1 MIFCANAVILAT
13 MMLLSTVFS
22 LAVLIHSV
30 SGLSTISPQRQP
42 AKSTVV
48 LERRAFVSTSITTL
62 PLIGLNSIAYADN
75 TEGYIDGPRGL
86 KYKVTKPPT
95 DPDSTSPQRA
105 QKVKAKYTLYL
116 NGFPDDTPNSKKVDS
131 SKLAPFGFVAGVS
144 QVIKG
149 WDLTVLDMKKGEA
162 RRIIVPSS
170 LGYGDRGAGGAIP
183 GGATL
188 YFDIELADIG
198 EMSKLGPEQLKW
210 LEDNPL

>member
-1 MIFCANAVILAT
+1 M
-13 MMLLSTVFS
+13 
-22 LAVLIHSV
+22 
-30 SGLSTISPQRQP
+30 
-42 AKSTVV
+42 
-48 LERRAFVSTSITTL
+48 
-62 PLIGLNSIAYADN
+62 
-75 TEGYIDGPRGL
+75 
-86 KYKVTKPPT
+86 
-95 DPDSTSPQRA
+95 
-105 QKVKAKYTLYL
+105 KAKYTLYL

-188 YFDIELADIG
+188 YFDIELVDIG

>member
-1 MIFCANAVILAT
+1 
-13 MMLLSTVFS
+13 MMMFFKSTVLFS
-22 LAVLIHSV
+22 LAALIHSV
-30 SGLSTISPQRQP
+30 SGLSTIISPSQRQP
-42 AKSTVV
+42 AKPVV
-48 LERRAFVSTSITTL
+48 VHRRAFVSTSIATL